1 MRKPCSLRRVLTE
14 SLVNGSGVAHRDR
27 AEHASRPIM
36 GRSGSSHHYSPGYWS
51 CSHWRLGLRHPER
64 CQRPRPSPTGCR
76 YQSQPCGTDR
86 RAHDRWT
93 KLPFG
98 TASAGRRTR
107 CESHSLAG
115 CPATRA
121 ARPTAVRS
129 GLSVPPPSPPRLEAV
144 ARYPCTDRGRLS
156 AGAPQPRRCPH
167 LSARVQPVPRL

>member
-64 CQRPRPSPTGCR
+64 CQRPRPSPPRCR

-107 CESHSLAG
+107 YESHSLAG

-129 GLSVPPPSPPRLEAV
+129 GLCRCRCLPRLASRPSLATRAPTVDDCLLAHPSRDAV
-144 ARYPCTDRGRLS
+144 RT
-156 AGAPQPRRCPH
+156 
-167 LSARVQPVPRL
+167 